1 MELAIPVPAEQDARQ
16 TEVDRGAVVID
27 RWALSGVGGNRQ
39 RSICSSAVDCGA
51 KLRLWLT
58 SKTDGAYAAVAQCR
72 RGKRGCGLLS
82 FN

>member
-39 RSICSSAVDCGA
+39 REHMQQCSGLWSQAEVVAHEQDRWSIRRSGAVQERKA
-51 KLRLWLT
+51 RVWPFK
-58 SKTDGAYAAVAQCR
+58 
-72 RGKRGCGLLS
+72 
-82 FN
+82 F